1 MNGYSENV
9 KIIDD
14 KFEIFFRPQ
23 IKFNEEQKTREEFLN
38 SVRHQPKF

>member
-14 KFEIFFRPQ
+14 KFQIFFRPQ
-23 IKFNEEQKTREEFLN
+23 IKFNEEQKKVLEKINKKSRNL
-38 SVRHQPKF
+38 